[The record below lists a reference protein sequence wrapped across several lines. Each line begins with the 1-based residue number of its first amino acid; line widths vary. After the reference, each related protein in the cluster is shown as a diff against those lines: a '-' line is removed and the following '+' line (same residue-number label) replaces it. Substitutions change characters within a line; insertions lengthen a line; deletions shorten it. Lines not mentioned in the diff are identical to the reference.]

1 MSEAE
6 FEILKMRIM
15 GNERADVH
23 TILEGSVRKSEK
35 PKKQES
41 VDSVPKT
48 CENST
53 SKSLKRA
60 GVKQSQKKKT
70 TFG

>member
-1 MSEAE
+1 LLTKPLSEAE

-15 GNERADVH
+15 RDERVDVH

-41 VDSVPKT
+41 VGSVPKT

-53 SKSLKRA
+53 SKSIKQS
-60 GVKQSQKKKT
+60 GVKQSQT
-70 TFG
+70 